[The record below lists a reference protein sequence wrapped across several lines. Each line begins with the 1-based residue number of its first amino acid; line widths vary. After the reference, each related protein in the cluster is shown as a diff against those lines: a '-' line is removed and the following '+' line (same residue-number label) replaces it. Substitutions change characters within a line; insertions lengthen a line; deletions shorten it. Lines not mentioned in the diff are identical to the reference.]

1 MTTVFVDTFYFV
13 ALSNPRDAAHDR
25 AVAWT
30 RTFAGQ
36 FVTTTWVLTE
46 FANHMCDPQNR
57 QEFIETLQDLR
68 ASDKV
73 KIMPSNDSLWDDGL
87 KLFADRPDKEWS
99 LTDCISF
106 VVMHRE
112 GLTEALTG
120 DRHFEQAGFI
130 ALLK

>member
-30 RTFAGQ
+30 KSFAGR
-36 FVTTTWVLTE
+36 FLTTSWVLTE

-57 QEFIETLQDLR
+57 QEFIEILHDLR
-68 ASDKV
+68 VSDMV
-73 KIMPSNDSLWDDGL
+73 EIVPSNDALWDDGL
-87 KLFADRPDKEWS
+87 ILFANRPDKEWS

-106 VVMHRE
+106 VVMERE
-112 GLTEALTG
+112 GLTDALTG
-120 DRHFEQAGFI
+120 DRHFEQAGFV